1 MAGRRRFS
9 GTERDA
15 LYLAADGGCQCPGC
29 GECGPGPCS
38 RPLEPGWHA
47 DHVQPHSQDGVTDVI
62 NGQAL
67 CPPCNRKK
75 GASVLRE
82 WQQQAKEQFLASGK
96 RDFLV
101 SATPGAG
108 KTRFALDLAR
118 DLVTAGEVKR
128 IAIVVPTDPLRT
140 QWSGQG
146 DAYGLPLVPVDEA
159 ADYDKRGYVGCV
171 VTYQQLQYG
180 ALNMKRATR
189 VPTLVILDEIHH
201 AGESRSWGDALAEAF
216 EHAKYRLALTGT
228 PWRRDKRFPIPFVT
242 YDPDGKVRVDKAYEY
257 GEAVADGVCRAVEFH
272 AYDGDANWKDPSLP
286 EPLVSCALTEVDK
299 DDTGIALS
307 TVFGKGSP
315 WILTLLRKGAE
326 ALGAMR
332 QEVPDA
338 AGLVVADNQDLA
350 EYYADELE
358 RITGEKPTLAIDR
371 VTEAKK
377 AIDAFRAKGAT
388 QRWIVAVRMVSEG
401 VDIPRLGVGIY
412 ATRAR
417 TPLLFR
423 QIVGRFVRTRTDCDP
438 NSLLFIPALR
448 EFADLARDI
457 EEELRHQLER
467 EAERDAAEREHQL
480 PLEMRESLSASE
492 ARLDRAIFKGDE
504 VRPDELAAAEAEC
517 RRFGIP
523 PSAAAAVARML
534 RERQDGT
541 PAPAPA
547 EASQAAPRHQQER
560 LLRQQVEKLCRR
572 IANQAGV
579 SNKQVA
585 VDLMKAGFPPRAEAT
600 VEQLRE
606 MEHTLLKWLA
616 QI

>member
-1 MAGRRRFS
+1 M
-9 GTERDA
+9 
-15 LYLAADGGCQCPGC
+15 
-29 GECGPGPCS
+29 
-38 RPLEPGWHA
+38 
-47 DHVQPHSQDGVTDVI
+47 TDVI

-82 WQQQAKEQFLASGK
+82 WQQQAKELFLASGK

-118 DLVTAGEVKR
+118 DLVTAGEVER

-140 QWSGQG
+140 QWADEG
-146 DAYGLPLVPVDEA
+146 DAFGLHLVPVDEA

-189 VPTLVILDEIHH
+189 VPTLAILDEIHH
-201 AGESRSWGDALAEAF
+201 AGESRSWGNALTEAF

-242 YDPDGKVRVDKAYEY
+242 YDPDGKVKVDKGYEY

-286 EPLVSCALTEVDK
+286 DPLVSCALTGVGK
-299 DDTGIALS
+299 DDTGIALN
-307 TVFGKGSP
+307 TVFGKDSP

-326 ALGAMR
+326 ALDAMR

-350 EYYADELE
+350 EYYAAELE

-371 VTEAKK
+371 VTEARK
-377 AIDAFRAKGAT
+377 AIDAFRAKRAT
-388 QRWIVAVRMVSEG
+388 QRWIVAVQMVSEG

-412 ATRAR
+412 ATRRR
-417 TPLLFR
+417 TPLVFR
-423 QIVGRFVRTRTDCDP
+423 QVVGRFVRTRTDCDP
-438 NSLLFIPALR
+438 NSLLFIPAVR
-448 EFADLARDI
+448 EFADHAREI
-457 EEELRHQLER
+457 EEELRHQLEQ
-467 EAERDAAEREHQL
+467 EAEREAAERECQL
-480 PLEMRESLSASE
+480 SLEMRESLSASE

-504 VRPDELAAAEAEC
+504 VRPDELAAAEGEC
-517 RRFGIP
+517 RRYGIP

-534 RERQDGT
+534 RERPDGT
-541 PAPAPA
+541 P
-547 EASQAAPRHQQER
+547 QATEQPETPQATPRHQQER
-560 LLRQQVEKLCRR
+560 LLRQQVERLCRR
-572 IANQAGV
+572 IANQGGV

-600 VEQLRE
+600 VEQLRD